1 MEIIPIEQFVRENVS
16 RFELASN
23 RGRSKCFDLY
33 NKKGDYVGNYNFYS
47 LLSCDFLGINNSL
60 SSVRIFDEKLKP
72 VMGKDN
78 WMKKTFAMVK
88 DKTKDVWLRAVP
100 QTITTISTI
109 YDFVNDK
116 FRTIKRESVLQNE
129 LIRLGKDDPDFI
141 YVEEH
146 PRYEELKEKP
156 VYEQNVEL
164 LREGSVSK
172 VIEETRCNIQRR
184 DYFAKKHSGIPFIF
198 W

>member
-1 MEIIPIEQFVRENVS
+1 
-16 RFELASN
+16 
-23 RGRSKCFDLY
+23 
-33 NKKGDYVGNYNFYS
+33 
-47 LLSCDFLGINNSL
+47 
-60 SSVRIFDEKLKP
+60 
-72 VMGKDN
+72 
-78 WMKKTFAMVK
+78 MKKTFAMVK

-109 YDFVNDK
+109 YDFANDK
-116 FRTIKRESVLQNE
+116 FQTIKRESVLQNE

-141 YVEEH
+141 YVEER

-156 VYEQNVEL
+156 VYEQKVEL
-164 LREGSVSK
+164 LREGSISK
-172 VIEETRCNIQRR
+172 IKEETRYNIKRR